1 MLLEPF
7 ENACYS
13 TFELLPNRL
22 ELNAISRY
30 QFLEYFRLV
39 EDCTL
44 DFLDIN
50 VFDTVLFKIVM
61 VRKSFSLFF
70 VHFESFMSDLLDALD
85 KFKPFD
91 PKFSCDVIRV
101 QL

>member
-7 ENACYS
+7 ENACY
-13 TFELLPNRL
+13 PNFKLFPDRL

-30 QFLEYFRLV
+30 KFLEYFCLV
-39 EDCTL
+39 ENGTL

-50 VFDTVLFKIVM
+50 VFDAVLFKIVI

-70 VHFESFMSDLLDALD
+70 VHFESFMSNLLDALD
-85 KFKPFD
+85 KFRPFD
-91 PKFSCDVIRV
+91 PKVSCNVIGV